1 MKKDS
6 RPEAKIGPLLRRRKA
21 TLSVAESCTGG
32 LIAHRIT
39 NVSGSSEYFEM
50 GVVSYSNRS
59 KVKLLG
65 VSKSDID
72 RYGSVSYQVA
82 GKMARGVRWRAKTDI
97 GLATTGIAGPL
108 GGTRQT
114 PVGTVFIG
122 LDHEGGTE
130 IREFHFKGS
139 REGIKEEAFQKSLE
153 ILMDYLI
160 ETGKKGD
167 GKKIIQSESENL
179 DNIK

>member
-1 MKKDS
+1 VVVGMKEDK
-6 RPEAKIGPLLRRRKA
+6 RPEEKIGALLRRRKA

-39 NVSGSSEYFEM
+39 NVSGSSDYFEM

-59 KVKLLG
+59 KGGFLG
-65 VSKSDID
+65 IPERDID
-72 RYGSVSYQVA
+72 RYGAASRRVA
-82 GKMARGVRWRAKTDI
+82 EKMAQSIRLRAKTDI

-108 GGTRQT
+108 GDTRAT

-130 IREFHFKGS
+130 VREFHFGGN
-139 REGIKEEAFQKSLE
+139 REEIKEKASQKGLE
-153 ILMDYLI
+153 MLMDYLM
-160 ETGKKGD
+160 GKNTTKY
-167 GKKIIQSESENL
+167 
-179 DNIK
+179 